1 MALILAVDDDNSI
14 LELIKNC
21 LFKDNHT
28 VLTYTSPSLVPLDS
42 LGKYDL
48 ILLDIMMPD
57 IDGYMFC
64 EKIRPLVDCPI
75 LFLSAKSLENDITFG
90 LNLGADDYLLKP
102 FRLSELKARVN
113 AHLRRESREKHIS
126 LYSGRISLN
135 LSAKTLLVD
144 QDIIALTKSE
154 YLLCEFLLRNK
165 GQVFSKEQIYEAVFS
180 IYGESDNSTITT
192 HVKNIRIKLNS
203 FDVSSITTVW
213 GIGYKWD

>member
-1 MALILAVDDDNSI
+1 M
-14 LELIKNC
+14 
-21 LFKDNHT
+21 
-28 VLTYTSPSLVPLDS
+28 
-42 LGKYDL
+42 
-48 ILLDIMMPD
+48 
-57 IDGYMFC
+57 
-64 EKIRPLVDCPI
+64 
-75 LFLSAKSLENDITFG
+75 
-90 LNLGADDYLLKP
+90 KP

-144 QDIIALTKSE
+144 HDIIALTKSE